1 MNRGR
6 QVVLSGGNR
15 RRASGAIARSAIRSA
30 PPLRLRRSRAGE
42 PTHGAPDM
50 PLLTPKGTGLIG
62 TRRPMAWSDPPMSP
76 MPDAIDYSD
85 GADGP
90 SCSKAG
96 AADDGAGEPDQ
107 WCGEVAPAVIGRT
120 TNSGSPAAP
129 GAPASLV
136 ALASTS
142 SPVALGEASG
152 GIAGPAIR
160 PGLAPPA
167 PIEIRAPR
175 QRVVHLGSGV
185 CVVPYSIAQHSK
197 LLAERRHYSH
207 CACLALASACAQGKR
222 RQHGMP

>member
-1 MNRGR
+1 MAGAFEEQREHR
-6 QVVLSGGNR
+6 LADGGC
-15 RRASGAIARSAIRSA
+15 
-30 PPLRLRRSRAGE
+30 RAG
-42 PTHGAPDM
+42 
-50 PLLTPKGTGLIG
+50 
-62 TRRPMAWSDPPMSP
+62 
-76 MPDAIDYSD
+76 
-85 GADGP
+85 
-90 SCSKAG
+90 
-96 AADDGAGEPDQ
+96 
-107 WCGEVAPAVIGRT
+107 
-120 TNSGSPAAP
+120 
-129 GAPASLV
+129 LV

-185 CVVPYSIAQHSK
+185 CVVAYSIAQHSK

-222 RQHGMP
+222 RQHGRPQGVVRDDQPDAISQVRTSSRGIGVYCGCLGNVLRDNSWLTYSK